1 MKLLTQEVRRD
12 DRPRLLKAMR
22 VTLRNALKAPFT
34 IQYPDRK
41 VGIVGAAKEE
51 ANRRS
56 AWWRPTRDRCQGGD
70 EHVLRSS
77 QYPAE
82 PAFPR

>member
-1 MKLLTQEVRRD
+1 MIGLG
-12 DRPRLLKAMR
+12 LLKAMR

-51 ANRRS
+51 GKS
-56 AWWRPTRDRCQGGD
+56 PIGLGGDPTRDRGQGGD
-70 EHVLRSS
+70 ESVLGSGEH
-77 QYPAE
+77 PAE